1 MCMPVNRGP
10 ESIIYDSLSTVV
22 PTNNVHFLYVYMS
35 IKEDDYD
42 ECLQEK
48 TIDSICFVITPY
60 NVYKFE
66 IEIFN
71 FEYIKIN
78 FA

>member
-1 MCMPVNRGP
+1 MPVNRGP
-10 ESIIYDSLSTVV
+10 ESIIYDSLST
-22 PTNNVHFLYVYMS
+22 NNVHFLYVYMS
-35 IKEDDYD
+35 IKEDDDD

-48 TIDSICFVITPY
+48 TIGSICFVITPY
-60 NVYKFE
+60 NIYKFE

-71 FEYIKIN
+71 FEYMKIN